1 MTLFGNLPIPATINP
16 ITRLPNIAF
25 AKRRTCGYAR
35 VSTDKDEQFTS
46 YEAQVDYYTKFI
58 KSKPDWE
65 FVDVY
70 TDEGI
75 TGTNTKKRDGF
86 KQMIEDALEGKID
99 LIVTKSV
106 SRFARNT
113 VDSLVTIR
121 ELKAKGVEVYFE
133 KENIWTVDSKGELLL
148 TIMSSLAQEESRSIS
163 ENVTWGKR
171 KSAADGK
178 ISLGYKQFL
187 GYDKGEKGSLV
198 VNPEQAVLVK
208 RIYREFMQGKT
219 PWMIAHTFSEEKI
232 PTPSGKST
240 NWRVSVIESILTNEK
255 YKGAALLQKKFTV
268 DYLTK
273 KMKTN
278 EGEVPQY
285 YVEESHEAIIPP
297 DEWDKVQ
304 KEFVRRK
311 AMGRSYSGNSIF
323 ATKVI
328 CEDCGSFFGSKVW
341 NSTSEKYRRTIWQC
355 NNKFKG
361 EQKCSTP
368 HITEETLREAFIEA
382 FNILFCNMDEVIQN
396 CEMIAEQLTDCTS
409 IDEQIYEL
417 KQELDVITEMIQKCV
432 QENATT
438 PLSQEE
444 YLKRYQ
450 SFVDKYKSKNEELTK
465 LEQDKILKISRGE
478 SFKEFIDAFVKVD
491 GYIEEFDDSLWLT
504 TVEKVIV
511 KKNQDLTFRFF
522 NGTEIEVSS
531 KKCNKPKCS

>member
-1 MTLFGNLPIPATINP
+1 MAKAVTVIPATINP
-16 ITRLPNIAF
+16 LTKLPAF
-25 AKRRTCGYAR
+25 SLHRRRTCGYAR

-58 KSKPDWE
+58 KAKPEWE
-65 FVDVY
+65 FVKVY

-86 KQMIEDALEGKID
+86 KQMIEDALNGKID

-133 KENIWTVDSKGELLL
+133 KENIWTLDSKGELLL

-187 GYDKGEKGSLV
+187 GYDKGEKGTLV
-198 VNPEQAVLVK
+198 VNQEQAVLVK
-208 RIYREFMQGKT
+208 RIYREFMHGKT
-219 PWMIAHTFSEEKI
+219 PWMIAHQFSEEKI

-255 YKGAALLQKKFTV
+255 YKGSALLQKKFTV

-285 YVEESHEAIIPP
+285 YVEDSHEAIIPP
-297 DEWDKVQ
+297 DEWEKVQ

-311 AMGRSYSGNSIF
+311 AMGRKYSGNSIF
-323 ATKVI
+323 ATKIV
-328 CEDCGSFFGSKVW
+328 CGDCGAFFGSKVW
-341 NSTSEKYRRTIWQC
+341 NSTNEKYRKTIWQC
-355 NNKFKG
+355 NDKFKG
-361 EQKCSTP
+361 EDKCRTP
-368 HITEETLREAFIEA
+368 HITEDAIKEAFIEA
-382 FNILFCNMDEVIQN
+382 FNTLFTEVDEIIEN
-396 CEMIAEQLTDCTS
+396 CQTIAEHLTDCTE
-409 IDEQIYEL
+409 INGQITEL
-417 KQELDVITEMIQKCV
+417 EQELEVITEMTHRCV
-432 QENATT
+432 QENAST
-438 PLSQEE
+438 PQNQDE
-444 YLKRYQ
+444 YLNRYNGYVAR
-450 SFVDKYKSKNEELTK
+450 FEETTNKLKELKETK
-465 LEQDKILKISRGE
+465 VLRIARGE
-478 SFKEFIDAFVKVD
+478 AFNDFIDAFSCID
-491 GYIEEFDDSLWLT
+491 SFIEEFDEELWLAT
-504 TVEKVIV
+504 IDKVIV
-511 KKNQDLTFRFF
+511 ENDSTFKFVFRS
-522 NGTEIEVSS
+522 GTEIKVMST
-531 KKCNKPKCS
+531 K